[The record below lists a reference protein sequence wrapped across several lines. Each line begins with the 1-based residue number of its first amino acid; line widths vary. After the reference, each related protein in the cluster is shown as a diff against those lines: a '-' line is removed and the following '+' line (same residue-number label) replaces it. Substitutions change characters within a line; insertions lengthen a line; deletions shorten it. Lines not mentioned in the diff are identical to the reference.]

1 MKKYRKMVNETIIHK
16 MEDGL
21 PINNEDLKIVELYYS
36 EMFKHPLTNPITWE
50 GNNGLNFCPSCIKKN
65 KT

>member
-1 MKKYRKMVNETIIHK
+1 MVNETIIHK

-21 PINNEDLKIVELYYS
+21 INNEDLKVILYYN

-50 GNNGLNFCPSCIKKN
+50 AIMIEFF
-65 KT
+65 